1 MSPASIAATSGGPP
15 DDSQAMGETGSSP
28 RSRSAFG
35 VVQKLAL
42 RATIVAILAALA
54 LFIYVNRVPLEA
66 CARTCECTIA
76 DRHVNVPICEPGST
90 S

>member
-1 MSPASIAATSGGPP
+1 MLLAAPPTWFADNAGQIAA
-15 DDSQAMGETGSSP
+15 
-28 RSRSAFG
+28 FG
-35 VVQKLAL
+35 LLALLLLTIRLVQKLAL